1 MTTAMVAV
9 VVVALRLRRKM
20 LLWQLQLWQLK
31 KTFFFL
37 LFFRTSDVK
46 MKKRSFKYLK
56 STDTFSIFFSK

>member
-9 VVVALRLRRKM
+9 VVVALRLRRKL

>member
-9 VVVALRLRRKM
+9 VVVALRLRRKL

-31 KTFFFL
+31 KTFF

-46 MKKRSFKYLK
+46 RKKRSFKYLK

>member
-9 VVVALRLRRKM
+9 VVVALRLRRKL

-31 KTFFFL
+31 KTFSFFL

-46 MKKRSFKYLK
+46 RKKK
-56 STDTFSIFFSK
+56 IF